1 MRDYLLSLRE
11 RHLDAVMAL
20 IDEVVD
26 EGPADGSALAEM
38 CHYHLKTG
46 GKRLRAVVPLAV
58 AETLEAEPEPLIPFA
73 AACEMLHNATLVHD
87 DLQDGDA
94 TRRGEPT
101 IWKKFGLEHAVNLGD
116 AMLYWPLLM
125 LDRLDSPDGQFR
137 AINRR
142 FARQALAVIDGQERE
157 FALTHVDEPTAED
170 YFRMVEGKT
179 GGLFRLAV
187 AGGAELSGA
196 SAELVDQLDAAA
208 ADLGVL
214 FQIQDDILDLYGEK
228 GREHR
233 GTDICEGKI
242 SALVVHYL
250 ENADPSE
257 AETLRGL
264 LEADRE
270 EVTLEEI
277 DEMAEAFRRV
287 GSLDAALGEIVDR
300 RERALA
306 QPEIAD
312 RPRLRELLT
321 GIADLFVTPIRH
333 VFEDRGIA
341 LDETTD

>member
-1 MRDYLLSLRE
+1 MKDYLLSLRE
-11 RHLDAVMAL
+11 RHLQAVMDL
-20 IDEVVD
+20 IDDVVD

-38 CHYHLKTG
+38 CHYHMQTG

-58 AETLEAEPEPLIPFA
+58 AETLEADPEPVIPFA

-125 LDRLDSPDGQFR
+125 LDRLDCSDERFR
-137 AINRR
+137 SINRR
-142 FARQALAVIDGQERE
+142 FARQALSVIDGQERE
-157 FALTHVDEPTAED
+157 FALMHVETPTAED

-196 SAELVDQLDAAA
+196 SAELVEQLDAAA

-250 ENADPSE
+250 EHADAEE
-257 AETLRGL
+257 AAQLRDL
-264 LEADRE
+264 LKADRE
-270 EVTLEEI
+270 EVSLEQI
-277 DEMAEAFRRV
+277 DATAESFRRV
-287 GSLDAALGEIVDR
+287 GSLDAALREIVER

-306 QPEIAD
+306 QPEIEA
-312 RPRLRELLT
+312 RPPLQQLLD
-321 GIADLFVTPIRH
+321 GIAELFVAPIRH
-333 VFEDRGIA
+333 VFDDRGIP
-341 LDETTD
+341 LDEMND